1 MSGFLTLVLTQKAQE
16 IAALRAGLPA
26 GDDERAA
33 LDQAAQDMP
42 VRDFATAVAG
52 GGIIAEIKRRSPSVD
67 RFRQNG
73 PVADLARVYERS
85 GAAAI
90 SVVTDELNFGT
101 SLRDVRAVRD
111 AVDLPVLVK
120 DFVVDH
126 CQIVAARLAGADCL
140 LLIARLLSREQLR
153 DLHEHVTALGM
164 SALVECHSEADV
176 AAALDVGARLA
187 GVNSRDLESLSMDA
201 TAHARLLPHLSGHAI
216 PVAES
221 GIKTRDDIS
230 ALARLGAEA
239 FLVGGTLLSAAD
251 PGAQLRLLVGREDQE
266 DRNV

>member
-1 MSGFLTLVLTQKAQE
+1 MNGFMTLVLTQKTRE
-16 IAALRAGLPA
+16 IAVLRGGLPA
-26 GDDERAA
+26 VADERAA
-33 LDQAAQDMP
+33 LTQAAQDMP
-42 VRDFATAVAG
+42 VRDFAAAVAG

-73 PVADLARVYERS
+73 PVADLARIYAEA

-90 SVVTDELNFGT
+90 SIVTDELNFGT
-101 SLRDVRAVRD
+101 SLRDVRPVRD

-153 DLHEHVTALGM
+153 DLHDHVTALGM
-164 SALVECHSEADV
+164 TALVECHSEADV
-176 AAALDVGARLA
+176 AAALAVGARLA
-187 GVNSRDLESLSMDA
+187 GVNSRNLESLSMDT
-201 TAHARLLPHLSGHAI
+201 TAHARLLPRLGGHAI

-221 GIKTRDDIS
+221 GIKAREDIN
-230 ALARLGAEA
+230 ALQELGAEA
-239 FLVGGTLLSAAD
+239 FLVGGALLSAAD
-251 PGAQLRLLVGREDQE
+251 PGALLRLLSGREGCDA
-266 DRNV
+266 